1 MAEVGFSVGA
11 AAPGGV
17 LGRSRFSVSDLP
29 VWSAA
34 VRTMQA
40 GGREARLLCI
50 GDSVTQ
56 GFGGVSGGWTPNG
69 RAGAW
74 PERLAALMSGRG
86 LPTSA
91 ASVAGAG
98 AADGASGGYSAYD
111 PRVTLGAGWGV
122 NALTGMGGKLFSGA
136 AASGGV
142 WSFQSDG
149 PVDRFDLW
157 AVTNTALGVMTVE
170 TDGVVRAT
178 VNTTRTAA
186 MEVTTVAFPETSGP
200 VTVRWVSG
208 GAVFIAG
215 GVAWRSDVRRARGI
229 NAGWG
234 GAKVADWITTDQPY
248 RAYGSIPAAAP
259 DLSVVCV
266 TINDWN
272 AGTAVAA
279 YKAGLGLLVDRP
291 DDGRRAADDGVSVGS
306 GAGQG
311 GLCRPERDPGCGF
324 RSGGDAGAGGAHRRD
339 GAVRRWFRARTDVR
353 LRPPQCGGS
362 GQDRRGGAG
371 AGDDLRLSALR
382 ARC

>member
-1 MAEVGFSVGA
+1 MSGVEIGA
-11 AAPGGV
+11 ATAAPGGV
-17 LGRSRFSVSDLP
+17 LGRSGFAVSDLP

-56 GFGGVSGGWTPNG
+56 GYGGVGGGWTPSG

-86 LPTSA
+86 LPASA

-122 NALTGMGGKLFSGA
+122 NTLTGMGGKLFSGA

-142 WSFQSDG
+142 WSFQPDG

-170 TDGVVRAT
+170 TDGVVRAS
-178 VNTTRTAA
+178 VNTTKPAS
-186 MEVTTVAFPETSGP
+186 MEVATMAFPETAGP
-200 VTVRWVSG
+200 VSVRWASG

-215 GVAWRSDVRRARGI
+215 GVAWRSDVRRARVI

-259 DLSVVCV
+259 DLSVVCL

-272 AGTAVAA
+272 AGTAVAT
-279 YKAGLGLLVDRP
+279 YKAGLGTLVDRCLTTGDVLLMTGCP
-291 DDGRRAADDGVSVGS
+291 SDPAQGKASYAAQTALRDAAFEVAAMRGLAAPIDGTALFGGSFAGGLMFDSVHPNA
-306 GAGQG
+306 AGQA
-311 GLCRPERDPGCGF
+311 RIAE
-324 RSGGDAGAGGAHRRD
+324 
-339 GAVRRWFRARTDVR
+339 AVRARVMI
-353 LRPPQCGGS
+353 
-362 GQDRRGGAG
+362 
-371 AGDDLRLSALR
+371 
-382 ARC
+382 

>member
-1 MAEVGFSVGA
+1 MSGVEIGA
-11 AAPGGV
+11 ATAAPGGV
-17 LGRSRFSVSDLP
+17 LGRSGFAVSDLP

-50 GDSVTQ
+50 GDSVMQ
-56 GFGGVSGGWTPNG
+56 GYGAASGGWTPNG

-74 PERLAALMSGRG
+74 PERLAAMMSGRG
-86 LPTSA
+86 LPASA

-111 PRVTLGAGWGV
+111 PRVTMGAGWGV

-136 AASGGV
+136 ASSGGA
-142 WSFQSDG
+142 WSFQPDG

-170 TDGVVRAT
+170 TDGVVRAS
-178 VNTTRTAA
+178 VNTTKAA
-186 MEVTTVAFPETSGP
+186 SMEVTTVAFPETSGP
-200 VTVRWVSG
+200 VTVRWASG

-215 GVAWRSDVRRARGI
+215 GVAWRSDVRRARVI

-248 RAYGSIPAAAP
+248 RAYGSIPAAAA
-259 DLSVVCV
+259 DLSVVCL

-272 AGTAVAA
+272 AGTAGAT
-279 YKAGLGLLVDRP
+279 YKAGLGSLVDRCLTTGDVLLMTGCP
-291 DDGRRAADDGVSVGS
+291 SDPAQGKASYAAQGAIRDAAFEVAAARGLAAPIDGTALFGGGFAS
-306 GAGQG
+306 GLMFDAVHPNAAGQA
-311 GLCRPERDPGCGF
+311 RIAE
-324 RSGGDAGAGGAHRRD
+324 
-339 GAVRRWFRARTDVR
+339 AVQARVMI
-353 LRPPQCGGS
+353 
-362 GQDRRGGAG
+362 
-371 AGDDLRLSALR
+371 
-382 ARC
+382 

>member
-1 MAEVGFSVGA
+1 MSGVEIGA
-11 AAPGGV
+11 AGVAPGGV
-17 LGRSRFSVSDLP
+17 LGRARLAVPDLP

-56 GFGGVSGGWTPNG
+56 GYGAVSGGWTPNG

-74 PERLAALMSGRG
+74 PERLAAMMSGRG
-86 LPTSA
+86 LPASA

-111 PRVTLGAGWGV
+111 PRVTMGAGWGV

-136 AASGGV
+136 ASSPGM
-142 WSFQSDG
+142 WSFQPDG

-157 AVTNTALGVMTVE
+157 AVTNTALGVLTVE
-170 TDGVVRAT
+170 TDGAVRAT
-178 VNTTRTAA
+178 ASTTKAA
-186 MEVTTVAFPETSGP
+186 SMEVTTVAFPETAGP
-200 VTVRWVSG
+200 VSVRWASG

-215 GVAWRSDVRRARGI
+215 GVAWRSDVRRARVI

-234 GAKVADWITTDQPY
+234 GARIADWITTDQPY

-259 DLSVVCV
+259 DLSVVCL

-272 AGTAVAA
+272 AGTAVAT
-279 YKAGLGLLVDRP
+279 YKAGLGTLVDRCLTTGDVLLMTGCP
-291 DDGRRAADDGVSVGS
+291 SDPAQGKASYAAQTALRDAVFDVAATRGLAAPIDGTALFGGSFAGGLMFDSVHPNA
-306 GAGQG
+306 AGQA
-311 GLCRPERDPGCGF
+311 RIAE
-324 RSGGDAGAGGAHRRD
+324 AI
-339 GAVRRWFRARTDVR
+339 RARVM
-353 LRPPQCGGS
+353 S
-362 GQDRRGGAG
+362 
-371 AGDDLRLSALR
+371 
-382 ARC
+382 

>member
-1 MAEVGFSVGA
+1 MSGVEIAA
-11 AAPGGV
+11 ATAAPGGV
-17 LGRSRFSVSDLP
+17 LGRARFSVPDLP

-56 GFGGVSGGWTPNG
+56 GYGAVSGGWTPNG
-69 RAGAW
+69 RASAW
-74 PERLAALMSGRG
+74 PERLAVMMSARG
-86 LPTSA
+86 LPASA

-136 AASGGV
+136 ASSTGV
-142 WSFQSDG
+142 WSFQPDR

-157 AVTNTALGVMTVE
+157 AVTNTALGVLTVE
-170 TDGVVRAT
+170 TDGAVRAT
-178 VNTTRTAA
+178 VNTTKAA
-186 MEVTTVAFPETSGP
+186 SMEVMNVAFPETAGP
-200 VTVRWVSG
+200 VSVRWASG

-215 GVAWRSDVRRARGI
+215 GVALRSDVKRARVI

-234 GAKVADWITTDQPY
+234 GARIADWITTDQPY

-259 DLSVVCV
+259 DLSVVCL

-272 AGTAVAA
+272 AGTAVAT
-279 YKAGLGLLVDRP
+279 YKAGLGTLVDRCLTTGDVLLMTGCP
-291 DDGRRAADDGVSVGS
+291 SDPAQGKASYATQAALRDAVFEVASTRGLAAPIDGTALFGGGFAGGLMFDSVHPNA
-306 GAGQG
+306 AGQA
-311 GLCRPERDPGCGF
+311 RIAE
-324 RSGGDAGAGGAHRRD
+324 
-339 GAVRRWFRARTDVR
+339 AVRARVMI
-353 LRPPQCGGS
+353 
-362 GQDRRGGAG
+362 
-371 AGDDLRLSALR
+371 
-382 ARC
+382 

>member
-1 MAEVGFSVGA
+1 MSGVEIGA
-11 AAPGGV
+11 TTAAPGGV
-17 LGRSRFSVSDLP
+17 LGRPGFSVSDLP

-56 GFGGVSGGWTPNG
+56 GFGGVGGGWTPNG

-74 PERLAALMSGRG
+74 PERLAAMMSGRG
-86 LPTSA
+86 LPASA

-98 AADGASGGYSAYD
+98 AADGAGGGYSAYD
-111 PRVTLGAGWGV
+111 PRVTMGAGWGV

-136 AASGGV
+136 ASSSGG
-142 WSFQSDG
+142 WSFQPDG
-149 PVDRFDLW
+149 QVDRFDLW

-170 TDGVVRAT
+170 TDGVVRAS
-178 VNTTRTAA
+178 VNTTKPAS
-186 MEVTTVAFPETSGP
+186 MEVATVAFPETSGP
-200 VTVRWVSG
+200 VTVRWASG

-215 GVAWRSDVRRARGI
+215 GVAWRSDVRRARVI

-259 DLSVVCV
+259 DLSVVCL

-272 AGTAVAA
+272 AGTAVAT
-279 YKAGLGLLVDRP
+279 YKAGLGLLVDRCLTTGDVLLMTGCP
-291 DDGRRAADDGVSVGS
+291 SDPAQGKASYTAQGAIRDAAVDV
-306 GAGQG
+306 A
-311 GLCRPERDPGCGF
+311 
-324 RSGGDAGAGGAHRRD
+324 
-339 GAVRRWFRARTDVR
+339 AVRGLATPIDATALF
-353 LRPPQCGGS
+353 GGGFAS
-362 GQDRRGGAG
+362 GLMFDAVHPNAAGQDRIAE
-371 AGDDLRLSALR
+371 AVR
-382 ARC
+382 ARVMI

>member
-1 MAEVGFSVGA
+1 MSGVEIGA
-11 AAPGGV
+11 ATAAPGGV
-17 LGRSRFSVSDLP
+17 LGRARFAAPDLP

-56 GFGGVSGGWTPNG
+56 GYGAVSGGWTPNG
-69 RAGAW
+69 RASAW
-74 PERLAALMSGRG
+74 PERLAAMMSERG
-86 LPTSA
+86 LPASA

-136 AASGGV
+136 ASSTGV
-142 WSFQSDG
+142 WSFQPDR

-157 AVTNTALGVMTVE
+157 AVTNTALGVLTVE
-170 TDGVVRAT
+170 TDGAVRAT
-178 VNTTRTAA
+178 VNTTKAA
-186 MEVTTVAFPETSGP
+186 SMEVTTVAFPETTGP
-200 VTVRWVSG
+200 VSVRWASG

-215 GVAWRSDVRRARGI
+215 GVAWRSDVKRARVI

-234 GAKVADWITTDQPY
+234 GARIADWITTDQPY

-259 DLSVVCV
+259 DLSVVCL

-272 AGTAVAA
+272 AGTAVAT
-279 YKAGLGLLVDRP
+279 YKAGLGTLVDRCLTTGDVLLMTGCP
-291 DDGRRAADDGVSVGS
+291 SDPAQGKGSYAAQAALRDAVFEVAATRGLAAPIDGTALFGGSFAGGLMFDSVHPNP
-306 GAGQG
+306 AGQA
-311 GLCRPERDPGCGF
+311 RIAE
-324 RSGGDAGAGGAHRRD
+324 
-339 GAVRRWFRARTDVR
+339 AVRARVMI
-353 LRPPQCGGS
+353 
-362 GQDRRGGAG
+362 
-371 AGDDLRLSALR
+371 
-382 ARC
+382 

>member
-1 MAEVGFSVGA
+1 MSGVEIGA
-11 AAPGGV
+11 TTAAPGGV
-17 LGRSRFSVSDLP
+17 LGRSRFSVPDLP
-29 VWSAA
+29 LWSAA

-56 GFGGVSGGWTPNG
+56 GYGAVSGGWTPNG

-74 PERLAALMSGRG
+74 PERLAAMMSGRG
-86 LPTSA
+86 LPASA

-111 PRVTLGAGWGV
+111 PRVTMGAGWGV

-136 AASGGV
+136 AASAGA
-142 WSFQSDG
+142 WSFQPDAA
-149 PVDRFDLW
+149 VDRFDLW

-170 TDGVVRAT
+170 TDGVVRAS
-178 VNTTRTAA
+178 VNTTKPAS

-200 VTVRWVSG
+200 VTVRWGSG

-215 GVAWRSDVRRARGI
+215 GVAWRSDVRRARVI

-248 RAYGSIPAAAP
+248 RAYGAIPAAAP
-259 DLSVVCV
+259 DLSVVCL

-272 AGTAVAA
+272 AGTAVAT
-279 YKAGLGLLVDRP
+279 YKAGLGMLVDRCLTTGDVLLMTGCP
-291 DDGRRAADDGVSVGS
+291 SDPTQGKASYATQGAIRDAVFEVAAARGLAAPIDGTALFGGSFAGGLMFDSVHPNA
-306 GAGQG
+306 AGQA
-311 GLCRPERDPGCGF
+311 RIAE
-324 RSGGDAGAGGAHRRD
+324 AM
-339 GAVRRWFRARTDVR
+339 RARVII
-353 LRPPQCGGS
+353 
-362 GQDRRGGAG
+362 
-371 AGDDLRLSALR
+371 
-382 ARC
+382 

>member
-56 GFGGVSGGWTPNG
+56 GYGGVSGGWTPNG

-86 LPTSA
+86 LPASA

-122 NALTGMGGKLFSGA
+122 NALTAMGGKLFSGA
-136 AASGGV
+136 AASGGA
-142 WSFQSDG
+142 WSFQPDG

-178 VNTTRTAA
+178 VDTTKAA
-186 MEVTTVAFPETSGP
+186 SMEVSTVAFPTTSGP
-200 VTVRWVSG
+200 VTVRWASG

-215 GVAWRSDVRRARGI
+215 GVAWRSDVRRARVI

-259 DLSVVCV
+259 DLSVVCL

-272 AGTAVAA
+272 AGTAVAT
-279 YKAGLGLLVDRP
+279 YKAGLRSLVDRCLTTGDVLLMTGCP
-291 DDGRRAADDGVSVGS
+291 SDPAQGKASYATQGAIRDAVLEVAAAKGLATPIDGTALFGGGFASGLMFDSVHPN
-306 GAGQG
+306 AVGQA
-311 GLCRPERDPGCGF
+311 RIAE
-324 RSGGDAGAGGAHRRD
+324 
-339 GAVRRWFRARTDVR
+339 AVRARV
-353 LRPPQCGGS
+353 LI
-362 GQDRRGGAG
+362 
-371 AGDDLRLSALR
+371 
-382 ARC
+382 